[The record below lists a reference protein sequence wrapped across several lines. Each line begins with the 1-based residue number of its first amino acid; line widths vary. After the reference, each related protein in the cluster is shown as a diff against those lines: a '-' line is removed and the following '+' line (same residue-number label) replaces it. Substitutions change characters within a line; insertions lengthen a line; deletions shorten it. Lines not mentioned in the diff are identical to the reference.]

1 MVQCGA
7 IAKGLDDKIM
17 YRSGP
22 KAQDGVDPI
31 DFARIL
37 PIVIASAAQRS
48 RKPLDPETC
57 HENH

>member
-48 RKPLDPETC
+48 RHAPRPG
-57 HENH
+57 NMP